1 MLNFIIRRLNL
12 FFFTLLILS
21 IFSFSLCYFFPGK
34 AIINLTGQ
42 SFASSEQLNDIINKY
57 HFNEGYIQQYFAYIQ
72 QIFSGN
78 FGVSLSNHLP
88 IAPELAKL
96 LPATIEL
103 SLVALLIAT
112 LIGIPIGFIAA
123 LNHRKFTDNTI
134 LALSML
140 GYSIPVFWLGLI
152 AILIFSIYLGW
163 LPSSGRI
170 SLIYEIK
177 SITGI
182 QIIDILLSNLP
193 EKWQAFKDATL
204 HIIMPATVIAIA
216 PATIFIRLARTAML
230 EVLDTNFIKA
240 AQAKGLTFSQI
251 IMRHAIRNALMKMI
265 LHVGLQFVNLMTIAM
280 ITEVIFNWPGIGR
293 WLITSIYQRDYTAI
307 QSGLLVLSTFIFI
320 IHILTDFVYVAL
332 NPIARGKRF
341 GS

>member
-1 MLNFIIRRLNL
+1 
-12 FFFTLLILS
+12 
-21 IFSFSLCYFFPGK
+21 
-34 AIINLTGQ
+34 
-42 SFASSEQLNDIINKY
+42 
-57 HFNEGYIQQYFAYIQ
+57 
-72 QIFSGN
+72 
-78 FGVSLSNHLP
+78 
-88 IAPELAKL
+88 
-96 LPATIEL
+96 
-103 SLVALLIAT
+103 
-112 LIGIPIGFIAA
+112 
-123 LNHRKFTDNTI
+123 
-134 LALSML
+134 
-140 GYSIPVFWLGLI
+140 
-152 AILIFSIYLGW
+152 
-163 LPSSGRI
+163 
-170 SLIYEIK
+170 
-177 SITGI
+177 
-182 QIIDILLSNLP
+182 
-193 EKWQAFKDATL
+193 
-204 HIIMPATVIAIA
+204 
-216 PATIFIRLARTAML
+216 ML